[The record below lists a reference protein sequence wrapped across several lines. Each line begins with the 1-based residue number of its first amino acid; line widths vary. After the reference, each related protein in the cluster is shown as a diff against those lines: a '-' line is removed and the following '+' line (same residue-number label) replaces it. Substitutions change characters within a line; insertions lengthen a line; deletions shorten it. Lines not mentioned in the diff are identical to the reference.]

1 MYASKAFER
10 VSVEDYLE
18 GEKDA
23 DVRHEYVN
31 GYVYVVADSTPAHN
45 IIAVTI
51 ARAFGNAL
59 ENRDCVV
66 YASDMKVRASATVY
80 YHPDVMVV
88 CDNDLTLD
96 HQDNPCVVVEVLSG
110 STARKDLH
118 EKQLFY
124 QSIETLS
131 VYLLVDSLS
140 VQVVGHYRTQD
151 GWEER
156 SFAAGDA
163 VPVPCVDTELSHQQI
178 YAKAGLG
185 DFST

>member
-1 MYASKAFER
+1 MYASKAFDR
-10 VSVEDYLE
+10 ISVEDYLA

-31 GYVYVVADSTPAHN
+31 GYVYAMAGSTPAHN
-45 IIAVTI
+45 IIAINI

-66 YASDMKVRASATVY
+66 YASDMKIRASATVY
-80 YHPDVMVV
+80 YYPDVMVV

-96 HQDNPCVVVEVLSG
+96 YQNKPCVVVEVLSG

-124 QSIETLS
+124 QSVETLEL
-131 VYLLVDSLS
+131 YLLVDSLS
-140 VQVVGHYRTQD
+140 VQVVGHYRTEE

-156 SFAAGDA
+156 LFEPGDTI
-163 VPVPCVDTELSHQQI
+163 PVPCVDTELSHPQI

-185 DFST
+185 E

>member
-1 MYASKAFER
+1 MYASKAFDR
-10 VSVEDYLE
+10 ISVEDYLA

-31 GYVYVVADSTPAHN
+31 GYVYAMAGSTPAHN
-45 IIAVTI
+45 IIAINI

-66 YASDMKVRASATVY
+66 YASDMKIRASATVY
-80 YHPDVMVV
+80 YYPDVMVV

-96 HQDNPCVVVEVLSG
+96 YQNKPCVVVEVLSG

-124 QSIETLS
+124 QSVETLEL
-131 VYLLVDSLS
+131 YLLVDSLS
-140 VQVVGHYRTQD
+140 VQVVGHYRTEE

-156 SFAAGDA
+156 LFEPGDTI
-163 VPVPCVDTELSHQQI
+163 PVPCVDTELSHPQI
-178 YAKAGLG
+178 YAKSGLG
-185 DFST
+185 